1 MTRVV
6 SKTVVKRTKDEA
18 LEHVKAS
25 LREGG
30 NPLTKQ
36 EVSFIRTSCHILG
49 IDGSNTMKAIVKG
62 AKDKES
68 VNQGRCWSICS
79 FS

>member
-1 MTRVV
+1 MTRVT

-18 LEHVKAS
+18 LEPVKTS

-36 EVSFIRTSCHILG
+36 EVSFNRTSCHILG
-49 IDGSNTMKAIVKG
+49 IDSSNTMKAIVKG
-62 AKDKES
+62 AKDKGKKQPRKVLEHL
-68 VNQGRCWSICS
+68 
-79 FS
+79 